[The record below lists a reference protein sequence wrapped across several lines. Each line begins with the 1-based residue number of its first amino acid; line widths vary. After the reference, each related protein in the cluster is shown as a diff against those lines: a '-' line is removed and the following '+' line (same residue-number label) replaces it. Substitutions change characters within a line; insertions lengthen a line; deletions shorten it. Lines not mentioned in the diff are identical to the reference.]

1 VLARALDVAD
11 PPEVDGTVDEHA
23 ANATIAVAVTAT
35 TTGRIRASQNR
46 GDADRVICGSYASR
60 PETNL
65 AAVGGGC
72 GDAGA
77 LDRRDFLIAELSRR
91 LHPGIER
98 NRQVTNSTGGMSPQ
112 YS

>member
-1 VLARALDVAD
+1 VLARALDVGD

-60 PETNL
+60 PERNL
-65 AAVGGGC
+65 AVVGADAVTLGHLT
-72 GDAGA
+72 AA
-77 LDRRDFLIAELSRR
+77 TF
-91 LHPGIER
+91 
-98 NRQVTNSTGGMSPQ
+98 
-112 YS
+112 